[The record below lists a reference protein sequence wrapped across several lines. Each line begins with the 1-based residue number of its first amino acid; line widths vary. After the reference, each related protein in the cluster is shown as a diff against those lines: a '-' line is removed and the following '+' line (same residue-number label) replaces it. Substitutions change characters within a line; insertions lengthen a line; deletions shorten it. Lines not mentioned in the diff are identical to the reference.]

1 MAKLATKS
9 YLVASLNV
17 MVAARQAT
25 KPAQA
30 FTNHEIV
37 EILMAMAENEAF
49 AMNTRASRS
58 HYWQYAGSGELV

>member
-1 MAKLATKS
+1 MATLATKS

-25 KPAQA
+25 NPTQA
-30 FTNHEIV
+30 FTEDEIV

-49 AMNTRASRS
+49 AINTRASRS
-58 HYWQYAGSGELV
+58 HYWQYSGSSELV